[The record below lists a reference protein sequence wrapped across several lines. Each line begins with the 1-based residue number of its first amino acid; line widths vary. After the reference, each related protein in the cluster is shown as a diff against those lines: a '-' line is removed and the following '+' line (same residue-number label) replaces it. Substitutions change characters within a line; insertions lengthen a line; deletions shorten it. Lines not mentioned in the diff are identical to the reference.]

1 VTNAGETTWHGFAC
15 EIFRVAGLNT
25 QVTAIPSRDFPQR
38 AKRPA
43 YSVLDCSKLAAT
55 VGAEL
60 PSWQHALSRYVPQ
73 ILPEFSFAAG
83 ARAGDQRELP
93 KQ

>member
-15 EIFRVAGLNT
+15 EIFRAAGLDV
-25 QVTAIPSRDFPQR
+25 QVTAIPSRDFPQK

-43 YSVLDCSKLAAT
+43 YSVLDCSKLAAA
-55 VGAEL
+55 VGSRP
-60 PSWQHALSRYVPQ
+60 PSWQDALARYIPT
-73 ILPEFSFAAG
+73 ILADFSFAAWP
-83 ARAGDQRELP
+83 ANAQRELP